1 MQLPSFAA
9 LEQRLNS
16 AVTQRL
22 SNAMLQLSATGPA
35 WACIYEATRPDGS
48 PFADL
53 ATTLVHSV
61 SVWMAD
67 GEGALKEGATVI
79 LTTTKWPSGKACRI
93 TSEVDIDATGWA
105 HFDVM
110 PS

>member
-1 MQLPSFAA
+1 MDVGLSLDRGA
-9 LEQRLNS
+9 RVRD
-16 AVTQRL
+16 AVTRHHA
-22 SNAMLQLSATGPA
+22 NAMLQLSATGPA

-61 SVWMAD
+61 SVWMAE

-79 LTTTKWPSGKACRI
+79 LTTAKWPSGKACRI

>member
-1 MQLPSFAA
+1 MDVGLSLDRSA
-9 LEQRLNS
+9 RVRD
-16 AVTQRL
+16 AVTRHHA
-22 SNAMLQLSATGPA
+22 NAMLQLSATGHA

-79 LTTTKWPSGKACRI
+79 LTTAKWPSGKACRI

>member
-1 MQLPSFAA
+1 MRLPTFAA

-16 AVTQRL
+16 AVTERL
-22 SNAMLQLSATGPA
+22 SNAMLQLSATGAA

-61 SVWMAD
+61 SVWMAE

-79 LTTTKWPSGKACRI
+79 LTTAKWPSGKACRI